1 MKQFKFTIRG
11 HDYDVEVLSLEG
23 EVARVEVNGTKY
35 KVEIHKEKKASKT
48 PTLIRKEVPKS
59 KDAHMI
65 KKNASLLN
73 INAPLPGII
82 LDVKVN
88 EGDEVS
94 RGSILLIYEAMK
106 MENKLLAERDGI
118 VKSVKVKAG
127 DSILQGDV
135 LLEME

>member
-11 HDYDVEVLSLEG
+11 HEYDVEVQSLEG
-23 EVARVEVNGTKY
+23 QVARVEVNGTKY

-48 PTLIRKEVPKS
+48 PTLVRKEVPKK
-59 KDAHMI
+59 KDAHII
-65 KKNASLLN
+65 KQSASLLSVK
-73 INAPLPGII
+73 APLPGTIM
-82 LDVKVN
+82 DVKVKDG
-88 EGDEVS
+88 EEVS

-106 MENKLLAERDGI
+106 MENKLLAEKDGI
-118 VKSVKVKAG
+118 VKSVNVKVG